1 MESASGVGCHA
12 PAQAIGD
19 GKYLLQGT
27 SLLNIAGEKMEGSG
41 TLGYPTRTVRC
52 ACRFSISFC
61 YIIDEIEQLYLFCF
75 SSEL

>member
-19 GKYLLQGT
+19 GKNLLQGT

-41 TLGYPTRTVRC
+41 TLGYPTKAVRYD
-52 ACRFSISFC
+52 RFSIQTGL
-61 YIIDEIEQLYLFCF
+61 DRD
-75 SSEL
+75 